1 VCINDSITEEL
12 NTMED
17 NTKLIGIKTTHT
29 MIWVCFNVVIFYMLY
44 AVIVDK
50 IDIWLWVGYGLV
62 LMETLVLFAFKL
74 VCPLTIAAR
83 KYSTS
88 TDNNFDIFLPEW
100 LAQYTKLIYTS
111 IMLVVVVI
119 TVYRLLQ

>member
-1 VCINDSITEEL
+1 
-12 NTMED
+12 MED
-17 NTKLIGIKTTHT
+17 NTKLIGIKTIHT

-62 LMETLVLFAFKL
+62 LMETLVLLAFKL

-83 KYSTS
+83 KYSSS

-119 TVYRLLQ
+119 TVCRLLQ